1 MEEGR
6 LFLFKNLLYN
16 IKVCVFHVGK
26 GAGPL
31 SARKWER
38 EFFSRVKFTLPAG
51 WGIFL
56 QNLEMGG
63 KKNGRKRQL

>member
-6 LFLFKNLLYN
+6 LFLSKNLLYN
-16 IKVCVFHVGK
+16 IKVCVFHAGK

-38 EFFSRVKFTLPAG
+38 EFFRA
-51 WGIFL
+51 
-56 QNLEMGG
+56 
-63 KKNGRKRQL
+63 

>member
-1 MEEGR
+1 MSRPSFCQEMGEG
-6 LFLFKNLLYN
+6 
-16 IKVCVFHVGK
+16 V
-26 GAGPL
+26 
-31 SARKWER
+31 
-38 EFFSRVKFTLPAG
+38 FSRVKFTLPAG